1 MRAFTGKIL
10 PVGLVLVSL
19 ALGGCLL
26 ISGTFVVTESFSF
39 DVSDYLSFQAV
50 DLTENSDWQDH
61 KDNIDMIDAVGFT
74 MTMDNSN
81 GSAVTFNLYV
91 APYAD
96 KQLYN
101 TLIDFQQA
109 VTDGDVYVVIKDL
122 TVPAGTS
129 TVTYAQSLTHL
140 HNLDKLKEL
149 TKTGKLHLYAT
160 TSLAGSFTV
169 DPGSIVVTVSG
180 SK

>member
-1 MRAFTGKIL
+1 MRAFTGQIL

-61 KDNIDMIDAVGFT
+61 KDNIDMIDAVGFS

-91 APYAD
+91 APYAATQQYTTKSELDD
-96 KQLYN
+96 K
-101 TLIDFQQA
+101 A
-109 VTDGDVYVVIKDL
+109 YVVIKDL

>member
-19 ALGGCLL
+19 VLGGCLL
-26 ISGTFVVTESFSF
+26 ISGTFVITEDFSF
-39 DVSDYLSFQAV
+39 DVSDYLSFKAV
-50 DLTENSDWQDH
+50 DLTGNSDWEDH
-61 KDNIDMIDAVGFT
+61 KDDINNIDAVGFA

-91 APYAD
+91 APFAATQQHTTKSELDD
-96 KQLYN
+96 K
-101 TLIDFQQA
+101 A
-109 VTDGDVYVVIKDL
+109 YVVIKDL

-129 TVTYAQSLTHL
+129 TVTYAQSLAYL
-140 HNLDKLKEL
+140 HNLAKLKEL
-149 TKTGKLHLYAT
+149 TKTGKMHLYAT
-160 TSLAGSFTV
+160 SSLTGSFSV
-169 DPGSIVVTVSG
+169 DPGSIVVTVTA